1 MKSIEK
7 PFNMYNIF
15 NEITAKNEISIQIY
29 ISSSTFYKVFRFV
42 FFFNFQFKEKLVFIR
57 PYTLKYVHKNEPAR
71 KINAIW
77 FDSDDKK
84 ANIFNRNIQ
93 RTRNRKTNRTT
104 KKEKYCFCIRVTVI
118 VQWLVFLCFSF
129 VLYS

>member
-1 MKSIEK
+1 MKSRYK
-7 PFNMYNIF
+7 FIF
-15 NEITAKNEISIQIY
+15 PAQ
-29 ISSSTFYKVFRFV
+29 RFIKFFALF